1 MGLTYSANDKKWNV
15 SYEKTDYPTDKPV
28 YDTMEVWAK
37 QEKKTGSQKGQSF
50 QFTVTTDYSVGIN
63 KNKDPNKG
71 WVKLGDIPVN
81 YSKEDLQKYQTTL
94 GNFQDLAFSASK
106 ASSEIQSNNQIHQYI
121 NDENKKLNEEN
132 EALNANYDKGLLV
145 ISSTKG
151 GDYLTQIEALKE
163 LNIKDIQDNFDTFY
177 ITEKITP
184 VTLKAEDYKP
194 LYGDFDATY
203 YAKENPSVA
212 EKWDTA
218 VENGDLDI
226 TERYTNKQNFLAS
239 HYALQ
244 GKKAGK
250 RGNAPEKTKYAD
262 EYIEKKPT
270 DKDLQEVRD
279 LQLGINTDSQ
289 TDRILKVPEIA
300 AEWEKAKDGDTYW
313 KKLAKESFLDINKKD
328 DFVALFRLSDRDKDK
343 QISLDYNVNAGY
355 GITELED
362 AINTAVGAKAT
373 VDVKKFGALKQNV
386 LKDTIEEMKKAKAKE
401 STISL
406 LGNLGG
412 FSEITDINQ
421 ELSNSIL
428 GDSGVGG
435 MLSFTSGGKAEE
447 SLEKSLQ
454 NITGVRNNATYNW
467 QQWFDDTLKKK
478 YDQELKLGYT
488 ADEAKKTI
496 KIEAD
501 FASTF
506 IDKYLKPRF
515 DTARSMDEFKEY
527 LDVRQEEQNP
537 FQTQDMFNA
546 VSLVAELRAKKYLD
560 DIKKEGDR
568 SFDADF
574 YFNPTGNKAAE
585 DAYAEQAKTV
595 AADWKAAKEGD
606 SYWKQQAYRFGIDIT
621 DKDAFARMH
630 FEVKGQ
636 GKGYDPAENILTA
649 SKVQDYIF
657 DEILPALKKESLK
670 QGTIFGQFVTPD
682 EFADEM
688 LKGLDP
694 TDKENWNEAL
704 QKFGLDNF
712 KGTTEELKQYIA
724 ETLRTGSAQE
734 IREQIKYL
742 NEKRRKPTQ
751 QILGLT
757 YIEREEDYKNEQ
769 ATPETELYKVFQS
782 AGFQGTEDEFYENF
796 FPDVDRSEQT
806 LLTKAGSDS
815 ALKIEGLDFSDP
827 FASLGT
833 IESFFSDDEKTTL
846 VDDDENVAPK
856 TSSFFSLGLDDN
868 DNDTDYKSKTGSQIL
883 GEFTSMLK
891 GL

>member
-1 MGLTYSANDKKWNV
+1 MSINYDPKNKKWSI
-15 SYEKTDYPTDKPV
+15 SYEKTDYQTDKPV
-28 YDTMEVWAK
+28 YDKMDVWVKIKQYPGTGEDAGGFYAEKIEV
-37 QEKKTGSQKGQSF
+37 GI
-50 QFTVTTDYSVGIN
+50 GIN
-63 KNKDPNKG
+63 KNASEG
-71 WVKLGDIPVN
+71 WEKVEIPVN
-81 YSKEDLQKYQTTL
+81 YSQKDIDSV
-94 GNFQDLAFSASK
+94 FQKLSQNIDYYPKIVATKAYEASY
-106 ASSEIQSNNQIHQYI
+106 SIQKQNKVNQAI
-121 NDENKKLNEEN
+121 NDENSKLNTEN
-132 EALNANYDKGLLV
+132 AALNTKYDKANKI
-145 ISSTKG
+145 ISTTKG
-151 GDYLTQIEALKE
+151 GDYLTQIKALKE
-163 LNIKDIQDNFDTFY
+163 LDIKNIQDNFDTFY
-177 ITEKITP
+177 ITEKVTP

-194 LYGDFDATY
+194 IYGDFDATY

-218 VENGDLDI
+218 VKNGDLDI

-270 DKDLQEVRD
+270 DKDLQKVRD
-279 LQLGINTDSQ
+279 LQLNIDTDSQ

-328 DFVALFRLSDRDKDK
+328 DFVTLFRLSDRDEDK
-343 QISLDYNVNAGY
+343 QIRLDYNVNTGY

-362 AINTAVGAKAT
+362 ALNTAVGAKAT

-401 STISL
+401 STLSL

-435 MLSFTSGGKAEE
+435 LLSFTSGGKAEE

-478 YDQELKLGYT
+478 YDQELELGYT
-488 ADEAKKTI
+488 ANEAKETI
-496 KIEAD
+496 KVEAD
-501 FASTF
+501 FAKTF

-537 FQTQDMFNA
+537 FQTQDMVNA
-546 VSLVAELRAKKYLD
+546 VSLVAELKAKKYLD

-574 YFNPTGNKAAE
+574 YFNPTGDKAAE

-606 SYWKQQAYRFGIDIT
+606 SYWKEQAYRFGIDLT

-649 SKVQDYIF
+649 SKVQDEIINN
-657 DEILPALKKESLK
+657 ILPKLKEEALK
-670 QGTIFGQFVTPD
+670 QGTIFGQFITPD

-694 TDKENWNEAL
+694 TDKESWNEVL
-704 QKFGLDNF
+704 EKFGLEDF
-712 KGTTEELKQYIA
+712 KGTTEDLKKYIA

-742 NEKRRKPTQ
+742 NEKKRKPTQ
-751 QILGLT
+751 QVLGLT
-757 YIEREEDYKNEQ
+757 YIEREEDYTDKQ
-769 ATPETELYKVFQS
+769 AKADTELYKIFQS
-782 AGFQGTEDEFYENF
+782 AGFQGTEDDFYENF
-796 FPDVDRSEQT
+796 FPDLDKSEQT
-806 LLTKAGSDS
+806 LLTKSGKDT
-815 ALKIEGLDFSDP
+815 ALAMKGLDLSDP

-833 IESFFSDDEKTTL
+833 IESFFQDDSEE
-846 VDDDENVAPK
+846 DEEDTPSK
-856 TSSFFSLGLDDN
+856 SSSFFKLGLDD
-868 DNDTDYKSKTGSQIL
+868 DEETSYKTKTGSDIL
-883 GEFTSMLK
+883 GEFTSMFK
-891 GL
+891 GF